1 MSDKI
6 KNEIKIGDHTRARIE
21 LYTVDGTGTPQTMF
35 VPVLLDDIS
44 WTSEWACTPSKMT
57 FTVLKEGALNFGMGT
72 KAVLKINDEIIW
84 TGYVMYKHRT
94 SDVKID
100 CTAYD
105 QLRYLK
111 LKMWKSFED
120 VQCCSD
126 PIKEILEDYELPI
139 GEFDELDQVTQGDLV
154 FDGKEALEVIDELM
168 QKHSSSR
175 ENLVFFDK
183 AGEICLKKLDNM
195 RVTNQFFTAGE
206 MEDWDY
212 TSSIE
217 ESYNSIT
224 VDVLE
229 ADGETHDRFITVE
242 DEGSIN
248 RWGLLRYVAQSNEDP
263 EAIETRAKWLLEVL
277 NREVRTLKLQ
287 KVLGNPEIRGG
298 SLIAVKLNLGDMLLY
313 SWMVVREV
321 THTLGQNGY
330 TMDITVTNE
339 HLGFG
344 DPQSPEGTFTVTKP
358 TATES
363 ASGSAG
369 GTAGSGGTGT
379 YEERMWNMLR
389 AEGFTAEA
397 TAGVLA
403 NAWAES
409 GVDPKKNQVGGN
421 AYGLFQWDDRKQ
433 KLINWCQSNG
443 KDYTSFEGQMDYM
456 LWEFYGGDSTWV
468 AYANANCAGVTG
480 FKKLISH
487 YTATVVFL
495 RGFERAGVERLSERT
510 AKAKEYYDKWGS
522 FETIPG
528 TGGSTGDGVSTGVL
542 GWPFANG
549 AGTVTQPLG
558 PAHGGTS
565 TYDYYH
571 RGWDISTRSGYGAG
585 SPVLA
590 VDGGTVYNA
599 GWIDDSSY
607 GQSVTIQH
615 TSGLCTRYAHLYSIN
630 VSAGQKVSKG
640 QQIGIEGGSGYG
652 SLTNFKTHVHLEVL
666 TSLPWG
672 SILDPANYLHRN
684 G

>member
-21 LYTVDGTGTPQTMF
+21 LYTVDGTGIPQTMF

-120 VQCCSD
+120 VQYASD

-139 GEFDELDQVTQGDLV
+139 GEFDDLTQATQGDLV

-168 QKHSSSR
+168 QKHAAMSL

-183 AGEICLKKLDNM
+183 AGEVCLKKLDNM

-217 ESYNSIT
+217 DSYNSIMI
-224 VDVLE
+224 DVLE

-242 DEGSIN
+242 DEGNIN
-248 RWGLLRYVAQSNEDP
+248 RWGLLRYVAQSNEDV
-263 EAIETRAKWLLEVL
+263 EAIQTRAERLLEMV

-321 THTLGQNGY
+321 THTLGQDGY
-330 TMDITVTNE
+330 TMDMTVTNE
-339 HLGFG
+339 SLGFG
-344 DPQSPEGTFTVTKP
+344 DPVSPEGTFTVTKP

-363 ASGSAG
+363 ASGSSG

-389 AEGFTAEA
+389 AEGFSAEA

-409 GVDPKKNQVGGN
+409 GVEPTKHQYDGN

-480 FKKLISH
+480 FKNLVSH

-522 FETIPG
+522 YETIPG
-528 TGGSTGDGVSTGVL
+528 TGGSTGDGVATGSWT
-542 GWPFANG
+542 WPCPGVSAEIITYADHTNNAG
-549 AGTVTQPLG
+549 DIKVPAGTKVVACDGGYVDWVQPWDG
-558 PAHGGTS
+558 RSAYQYVYIDNS
-565 TYDYYH
+565 TYGNCV
-571 RGWDISTRSGYGAG
+571 RISHGNGYRT
-585 SPVLA
+585 L
-590 VDGGTVYNA
+590 
-599 GWIDDSSY
+599 
-607 GQSVTIQH
+607 
-615 TSGLCTRYAHLYSIN
+615 YAHLSQIN
-630 VSAGQKVSKG
+630 VTQGQAVSKG
-640 QQIGIEGGSGYG
+640 QQIGLSGNTG
-652 SLTNFKTHVHLEVL
+652 RSFGPHLHLEIVG
-666 TSLPWG
+666 P
-672 SILDPANYLHRN
+672 N
-684 G
+684 GGIYPGNVSWS

>member
-72 KAVLKINDEIIW
+72 KAVLKINDEVIW

-120 VQCCSD
+120 VQYASD

-139 GEFDELDQVTQGDLV
+139 GEFDDLTQATQGDLV

-168 QKHSSSR
+168 QKHAAMSL

-183 AGEICLKKLDNM
+183 AGEVCLKKLDNM

-217 ESYNSIT
+217 ESYNSIMI
-224 VDVLE
+224 DVLE

-242 DEGSIN
+242 DEGNIN
-248 RWGLLRYVAQSNEDP
+248 RWGLLRYVAQSNEDVD
-263 EAIETRAKWLLEVL
+263 AIQTRAERLLEMV

-330 TMDITVTNE
+330 TMDMTVTNE
-339 HLGFG
+339 SLGFG
-344 DPQSPEGTFTVTKP
+344 DPVSPEGTFTVTKP
-358 TATES
+358 TATET
-363 ASGSAG
+363 AG
-369 GTAGSGGTGT
+369 GTTSVGGTGT
-379 YEERMWNMLR
+379 VEERIWNFLR
-389 AEGFTAEA
+389 ANGFSAA
-397 TAGVLA
+397 AAAGIMG
-403 NAWAES
+403 NMYAES
-409 GVDPKKNQVGGN
+409 GFIVNVEEYSGGGG
-421 AYGLFQWDDRKQ
+421 YGLCQWTGERRTN
-433 KLINWCQSNG
+433 LINWCNSNG
-443 KDYTSFEGQMDYM
+443 YDYTTLEGQLNFMLYEISARGMDYYKDIQSVEEATM
-456 LWEFYGGDSTWV
+456 VWLDKFEV
-468 AYANANCAGVTG
+468 AGARVEGKRLNAANKYYNQW
-480 FKKLISH
+480 KN
-487 YTATVVFL
+487 YT
-495 RGFERAGVERLSERT
+495 
-510 AKAKEYYDKWGS
+510 
-522 FETIPG
+522 TIPG
-528 TGGSTGDGVSTGVL
+528 TGSSAGDGIATGNWTWPCPGVSADIGTYSDHTNNAGDIKVATGTKVV
-542 GWPFANG
+542 AC
-549 AGTVTQPLG
+549 
-558 PAHGGTS
+558 
-565 TYDYYH
+565 
-571 RGWDISTRSGYGAG
+571 
-585 SPVLA
+585 
-590 VDGGTVYNA
+590 DGGYVDWVQYWDGRSANQYSLYENA
-599 GWIDDSSY
+599 TY
-607 GQSVTIQH
+607 GNCVRISHGNGYKT
-615 TSGLCTRYAHLYSIN
+615 LYAHLSQIN
-630 VSAGQKVSKG
+630 VAQGQAVSKG
-640 QQIGIEGGSGYG
+640 QLIGLSGNTG
-652 SLTNFKTHVHLEVL
+652 RSFGAHLHLEIIGPGGGVYPGYVNW
-666 TSLPWG
+666 S
-672 SILDPANYLHRN
+672 
-684 G
+684 

>member
-120 VQCCSD
+120 VQYASD

-139 GEFDELDQVTQGDLV
+139 GEFDGLTQATQGDLV

-168 QKHSSSR
+168 QKHAAMSL

-183 AGEICLKKLDNM
+183 AGEVCLKKLDNM

-217 ESYNSIT
+217 DSYNSIMI
-224 VDVLE
+224 DVLE

-242 DEGSIN
+242 DEGNIN
-248 RWGLLRYVAQSNEDP
+248 RWGLLRYVAQSNEDV
-263 EAIETRAKWLLEVL
+263 EAIQTRAERLLEMV

-321 THTLGQNGY
+321 THTLGQDGY
-330 TMDITVTNE
+330 TMDMTVTNE
-339 HLGFG
+339 SLGFG
-344 DPQSPEGTFTVTKP
+344 DPVSPEGTFTVTKP
-358 TATES
+358 TATET
-363 ASGSAG
+363 AG
-369 GTAGSGGTGT
+369 GTTSVGGTGT
-379 YEERMWNMLR
+379 VEERIWNFLR
-389 AEGFTAEA
+389 ANGFSAA
-397 TAGVLA
+397 AAAGIMG
-403 NAWAES
+403 NMYAES
-409 GVDPKKNQVGGN
+409 GFIVNVEEYSGGGG
-421 AYGLFQWDDRKQ
+421 YGLCQWTGARRTN
-433 KLINWCQSNG
+433 LINWCNSNG
-443 KDYTSFEGQMDYM
+443 YDYTTLEGQLNFMLYEISARGMDYYKDIQSVEEATM
-456 LWEFYGGDSTWV
+456 VWLDKFEV
-468 AYANANCAGVTG
+468 AGIRVEGKRLNAANKYYNQW
-480 FKKLISH
+480 KN
-487 YTATVVFL
+487 YT
-495 RGFERAGVERLSERT
+495 
-510 AKAKEYYDKWGS
+510 
-522 FETIPG
+522 TIPG
-528 TGGSTGDGVSTGVL
+528 TGSSAGDGIATGNW
-542 GWPFANG
+542 GWPCPGVSAEIATYADHTNNAG
-549 AGTVTQPLG
+549 DIKVPAGTKVV
-558 PAHGGTS
+558 ACDGGYVDWVQHWDGRSANQYVYIDNS
-565 TYDYYH
+565 TYGNCV
-571 RGWDISTRSGYGAG
+571 RISHGNGYRT
-585 SPVLA
+585 L
-590 VDGGTVYNA
+590 
-599 GWIDDSSY
+599 
-607 GQSVTIQH
+607 
-615 TSGLCTRYAHLYSIN
+615 YAHLSQIN
-630 VSAGQKVSKG
+630 VTQGQAVSKG
-640 QQIGIEGGSGYG
+640 QLIGLSGNTG
-652 SLTNFKTHVHLEVL
+652 RSFGPHLHLEIVGP
-666 TSLPWG
+666 SGGVYPGYVNW
-672 SILDPANYLHRN
+672 S
-684 G
+684 

>member
-120 VQCCSD
+120 VQYASD

-139 GEFDELDQVTQGDLV
+139 GEFDDLTQATQGDLV

-168 QKHSSSR
+168 QKHAAMSL

-183 AGEICLKKLDNM
+183 AGEVCLKKLDNM

-217 ESYNSIT
+217 DSYNSIMI
-224 VDVLE
+224 DVLE

-242 DEGSIN
+242 DEGNIN
-248 RWGLLRYVAQSNEDP
+248 RWGLLRYVAQSNEDVD
-263 EAIETRAKWLLEVL
+263 AIQTRAERLLEMV

-321 THTLGQNGY
+321 THTLGQDGY
-330 TMDITVTNE
+330 TMDMTVTNE
-339 HLGFG
+339 SLGFG
-344 DPQSPEGTFTVTKP
+344 DPVSPEGVFTVTKP
-358 TATES
+358 TATET
-363 ASGSAG
+363 AG
-369 GTAGSGGTGT
+369 GTTSVGGSGTV
-379 YEERMWNMLR
+379 EERIWNFLR
-389 AEGFTAEA
+389 ANGFSAA
-397 TAGVLA
+397 AAAGIMG
-403 NAWAES
+403 NMYAES
-409 GVDPKKNQVGGN
+409 GFIVNVEEYSGGGG
-421 AYGLFQWDDRKQ
+421 YGLCQWTGERRTN
-433 KLINWCQSNG
+433 LINWCNSNG
-443 KDYTSFEGQMDYM
+443 YDYTTLEGQLNFMLYEISARGMDYYKDIQSVEEATM
-456 LWEFYGGDSTWV
+456 VWLDKFEV
-468 AYANANCAGVTG
+468 AGVRVEG
-480 FKKLISH
+480 KRLNAANKYYNQWKN
-487 YTATVVFL
+487 YT
-495 RGFERAGVERLSERT
+495 
-510 AKAKEYYDKWGS
+510 
-522 FETIPG
+522 TIPG
-528 TGGSTGDGVSTGVL
+528 TGSSAGDGIATGNWGWPLPGHSTAINTYANHTNNAGDFPVALGSQVVACDGGYVDWVQYWDGYSKWGNQSYGNCVRISHGNGYKTLYAHLSQINVTQGQAISKGQLLGLSGSTGNSTG
-542 GWPFANG
+542 P
-549 AGTVTQPLG
+549 
-558 PAHGGTS
+558 
-565 TYDYYH
+565 
-571 RGWDISTRSGYGAG
+571 
-585 SPVLA
+585 
-590 VDGGTVYNA
+590 
-599 GWIDDSSY
+599 
-607 GQSVTIQH
+607 
-615 TSGLCTRYAHLYSIN
+615 HL
-630 VSAGQKVSKG
+630 
-640 QQIGIEGGSGYG
+640 
-652 SLTNFKTHVHLEVL
+652 HLEIIGPSGGVYPGYVNW
-666 TSLPWG
+666 S
-672 SILDPANYLHRN
+672 
-684 G
+684 

>member
-120 VQCCSD
+120 VQYASD

-139 GEFDELDQVTQGDLV
+139 GEFDDLTQATQGDLV

-168 QKHSSSR
+168 QKHAAMSL

-183 AGEICLKKLDNM
+183 AGEVCLKKLDNM

-217 ESYNSIT
+217 DSYNSIMI
-224 VDVLE
+224 DVLE

-242 DEGSIN
+242 DEGNIN
-248 RWGLLRYVAQSNEDP
+248 RWGLLRYVAQSNEDVD
-263 EAIETRAKWLLEVL
+263 AIQTRAERLLEMV

-321 THTLGQNGY
+321 THTLGQDGY
-330 TMDITVTNE
+330 TMDMTVTNE
-339 HLGFG
+339 SLGFG
-344 DPQSPEGTFTVTKP
+344 DPVSPEGVFTVTKP
-358 TATES
+358 TATET
-363 ASGSAG
+363 AG
-369 GTAGSGGTGT
+369 GTTSVGGSGTV
-379 YEERMWNMLR
+379 EERIWNFLR
-389 AEGFTAEA
+389 ANGFSAA
-397 TAGVLA
+397 AAAGIMG
-403 NAWAES
+403 NMYAES
-409 GVDPKKNQVGGN
+409 GFIVNVEEYSGGGG
-421 AYGLFQWDDRKQ
+421 YGLCQWTGERRTN
-433 KLINWCQSNG
+433 LINWCNSNG
-443 KDYTSFEGQMDYM
+443 YDYTTLEGQLNFMLYEISARGMDYYKDIQSVEEATM
-456 LWEFYGGDSTWV
+456 VWLDKFEV
-468 AYANANCAGVTG
+468 AGVRVEG
-480 FKKLISH
+480 KRLNAANKYYNQWKN
-487 YTATVVFL
+487 YT
-495 RGFERAGVERLSERT
+495 
-510 AKAKEYYDKWGS
+510 
-522 FETIPG
+522 TIPG
-528 TGGSTGDGVSTGVL
+528 TGSSAGDGIATGNW
-542 GWPFANG
+542 GWPCPGVSAGIETYADHTNNAG
-549 AGTVTQPLG
+549 DIKVPAGTKVV
-558 PAHGGTS
+558 ACDGGYVDWVQHWDGRSANQYVYIDNS
-565 TYDYYH
+565 TYGNCV
-571 RGWDISTRSGYGAG
+571 RISHGNGYRT
-585 SPVLA
+585 L
-590 VDGGTVYNA
+590 
-599 GWIDDSSY
+599 
-607 GQSVTIQH
+607 
-615 TSGLCTRYAHLYSIN
+615 YAHLSQIN
-630 VSAGQKVSKG
+630 VTQGQAVSKG
-640 QQIGIEGGSGYG
+640 QLIGLSGNTG
-652 SLTNFKTHVHLEVL
+652 RSFGPHLHLEIVGP
-666 TSLPWG
+666 SGGVYPGYVNW
-672 SILDPANYLHRN
+672 S
-684 G
+684 

>member
-217 ESYNSIT
+217 ESYNSIM

-229 ADGETHDRFITVE
+229 AGGETHDRFITVE
-242 DEGSIN
+242 DEGNIN

-287 KVLGNPEIRGG
+287 KVLGNPEIHGG

-321 THTLGQNGY
+321 THTIGQDGY

-358 TATES
+358 TATET
-363 ASGSAG
+363 AG
-369 GTAGSGGTGT
+369 GTTSVGGTGT
-379 YEERMWNMLR
+379 VEERIWNFLR
-389 AEGFTAEA
+389 ANGFSAA
-397 TAGVLA
+397 AAAGIMG
-403 NAWAES
+403 NMYAES
-409 GVDPKKNQVGGN
+409 GFIVNVEEYSGGGG
-421 AYGLFQWDDRKQ
+421 YGLCQWTGERRTN
-433 KLINWCQSNG
+433 LINWCNSNG
-443 KDYTSFEGQMDYM
+443 YDYTTLEGQLNFMLYEISARGMDYYKDIQSVEEATM
-456 LWEFYGGDSTWV
+456 VWLDKFEV
-468 AYANANCAGVTG
+468 AGVRVEG
-480 FKKLISH
+480 KRLNAANKYYNQWKN
-487 YTATVVFL
+487 YT
-495 RGFERAGVERLSERT
+495 
-510 AKAKEYYDKWGS
+510 
-522 FETIPG
+522 TIPG
-528 TGGSTGDGVSTGVL
+528 TGSSAGDGIATGNW
-542 GWPFANG
+542 GWPCPGVSAEIATYADHTNNAG
-549 AGTVTQPLG
+549 DIKVPAGTKVV
-558 PAHGGTS
+558 ACDGGYVDWVQHWDGRSANQYVYIDNS
-565 TYDYYH
+565 TYGNCV
-571 RGWDISTRSGYGAG
+571 RISHGNGYRT
-585 SPVLA
+585 L
-590 VDGGTVYNA
+590 
-599 GWIDDSSY
+599 
-607 GQSVTIQH
+607 
-615 TSGLCTRYAHLYSIN
+615 YAHLSQIN
-630 VSAGQKVSKG
+630 VTQGQAVSKG
-640 QQIGIEGGSGYG
+640 QQIGLSGNTG
-652 SLTNFKTHVHLEVL
+652 RSFGPHLHLEIVGP
-666 TSLPWG
+666 SGGVYPGYVNW
-672 SILDPANYLHRN
+672 S
-684 G
+684 

>member
-217 ESYNSIT
+217 ESYNSIM

-242 DEGSIN
+242 DEGNIN

-263 EAIETRAKWLLEVL
+263 ESIETRAKWLLEVL

-287 KVLGNPEIRGG
+287 KVLGNPGIRGG

-321 THTLGQNGY
+321 THTLGQDGY

-358 TATES
+358 TTTES
-363 ASGSAG
+363 ASGSSG

-389 AEGFTAEA
+389 AEGFSAEA

-409 GVDPKKNQVGGN
+409 GVEPTKNQVGGN

-443 KDYTSFEGQMDYM
+443 KDYTSFEGQMAYM
-456 LWEFYGGDSTWV
+456 LWEFYGGDTTWV

-480 FKKLISH
+480 FKNLVSH

-522 FETIPG
+522 YETIPG
-528 TGGSTGDGVSTGVL
+528 TGGSAGDGTATGTFT
-542 GWPFANG
+542 WPLANG
-549 AGTVTQPLG
+549 AG
-558 PAHGGTS
+558 GTS
-565 TYDYYH
+565 
-571 RGWDISTRSGYGAG
+571 SGYGWRSYWNGRQWVSEFHMGTDIAVANG
-585 SPVLA
+585 TPVLA
-590 VDGGTVYNA
+590 ADGGTVLAA
-599 GWIDDSSY
+599 GDSVEHWSY
-607 GQSVTIQH
+607 GVSVLIQH
-615 TSGLCTRYAHLYSIN
+615 SAQLFTRYAHMQRGSLM
-630 VSAGQKVSKG
+630 VKAGDKVSKG
-640 QQIGIEGGSGYG
+640 QQIGLSNNTGTSTGP
-652 SLTNFKTHVHLEVL
+652 HLHFEVRTRADMRTESCL
-666 TSLPWG
+666 NPNDY
-672 SILDPANYLHRN
+672 IHR
-684 G
+684 